1 MIKYE
6 VFENNG
12 GGVFLVILDGNS
24 QPMKIFENWEY
35 VTEKGSLL
43 SAIAELKADPMA
55 WKNWDGDLM
64 ENLEVIGSTETIEQ
78 VYENLGD
85 LVAWSGENGEM
96 ENIPVSRIGF
106 AARKCLDVQEE
117 NDDY

>member
-24 QPMKIFENWEY
+24 QPLKIFENWEY

-55 WKNWDGDLM
+55 WKSWDGDLM
-64 ENLEVIGSTETIEQ
+64 ENLELIGSTETIEQ
-78 VYENLGD
+78 IYENLGD
-85 LVAWSGENGEM
+85 LVAWSNENGKLETIS
-96 ENIPVSRIGF
+96 ENRIGF
-106 AARKCLDVQEE
+106 AARKCLDMQSE
-117 NDDY
+117 